1 MRQVALEKEI
11 NEALPPF
18 VALCIVVRQVREWI
32 AAAVPQRGDVLR
44 ARLFEVEACGLDHGQ
59 PAGERLAALAQQ
71 PHRSTAE
78 QQEASREVL
87 AIHQH
92 AQHREELRGVLH
104 LVDHHQAA
112 QVLQHAER
120 AAELLRNDRVLQIE
134 VVGDGSVNVSRL
146 LATCRAVSF
155 GVACPSRSVAM
166 LRRSRR
172 LPAVVLAP
180 VRKTCYFSDMKAPAR
195 TTSARQIRPSRPSDE
210 PGIEASIAR
219 RVRRAKPGTVFTPAL
234 FAGVGSRAAID
245 KALQRLVARGDL
257 RRLSRGL
264 YDKPRQDPLLGTL
277 WPSVD
282 AVIAALTGKDK
293 LRLQPTGAYA
303 ANLLGLSDQVPARV
317 EFLTDGTSRTV
328 KAGPMQIVLKRTTPR
343 QMAAAGRTSGL
354 VIQALRSLGADHLT
368 PQRLN
373 KLRRSIPVA
382 QRRALIDDLTLAP
395 GWLQPTLRA
404 LAAD

>member
-1 MRQVALEKEI
+1 MKASPE
-11 NEALPPF
+11 
-18 VALCIVVRQVREWI
+18 
-32 AAAVPQRGDVLR
+32 
-44 ARLFEVEACGLDHGQ
+44 
-59 PAGERLAALAQQ
+59 
-71 PHRSTAE
+71 ST
-78 QQEASREVL
+78 S
-87 AIHQH
+87 
-92 AQHREELRGVLH
+92 
-104 LVDHHQAA
+104 
-112 QVLQHAER
+112 
-120 AAELLRNDRVLQIE
+120 
-134 VVGDGSVNVSRL
+134 S
-146 LATCRAVSF
+146 
-155 GVACPSRSVAM
+155 P
-166 LRRSRR
+166 RSRPLR
-172 LPAVVLAP
+172 
-180 VRKTCYFSDMKAPAR
+180 S
-195 TTSARQIRPSRPSDE
+195 SGE
-210 PGIEASIAR
+210 PGIEADIAR

-234 FAGVGSRAAID
+234 FIDVGSRAAID
-245 KALQRLVARGDL
+245 KALQRLAARGDL

-282 AVIAALTGKDK
+282 AVVAALMGKDK

-373 KLRRSIPVA
+373 KLRRAIPVER
-382 QRRALIDDLTLAP
+382 RRALLDDLTLAP
-395 GWLQPTLRA
+395 GWLQPALRA

>member
-1 MRQVALEKEI
+1 MLGGDVDTGKAILCDHSKATVGFEQLGGGSSLEWIKSSCFTFSLDHSACADRVVALLRCMVPNCWDEVSSK
-11 NEALPPF
+11 AVSGLPDEYRVIPRGRELPSRT
-18 VALCIVVRQVREWI
+18 VASPRRL
-32 AAAVPQRGDVLR
+32 LR
-44 ARLFEVEACGLDHGQ
+44 SS
-59 PAGERLAALAQQ
+59 LAAL
-71 PHRSTAE
+71 
-78 QQEASREVL
+78 
-87 AIHQH
+87 
-92 AQHREELRGVLH
+92 
-104 LVDHHQAA
+104 D
-112 QVLQHAER
+112 
-120 AAELLRNDRVLQIE
+120 
-134 VVGDGSVNVSRL
+134 
-146 LATCRAVSF
+146 
-155 GVACPSRSVAM
+155 
-166 LRRSRR
+166 
-172 LPAVVLAP
+172 P
-180 VRKTCYFSDMKAPAR
+180 VRKTCYFSDMKASTGAASRRQAR
-195 TTSARQIRPSRPSDE
+195 PPRSSGG
-210 PGIEASIAR
+210 PGIEADIAR

-245 KALQRLVARGDL
+245 KALQRLAARGDL

-282 AVIAALTGKDK
+282 AVVAALTGKDK

-354 VIQALRSLGADHLT
+354 VIQALRSLGAEHLT
-368 PQRLN
+368 PQRLT
-373 KLRRSIPVA
+373 KLRRAIPA
-382 QRRALIDDLTLAP
+382 EQRRALLDDLTLAP